1 MTPQGQRGKVAPTFL
16 LLVPS
21 VLLISFLLVA
31 PYGYMV
37 PVSFCKP
44 GQISGYEKAFTLANY
59 AKALGDSYY
68 LRIMM
73 WTLVYSIGTT
83 LGCLLLGYPVAYY
96 LARTRTKWKGLL
108 MIGILSPLLVG
119 VVIRC
124 YGWMVLLADN
134 GLVNSLLGRLG
145 IGPFKLMYNPF
156 GVMLALVHINLPF
169 MILTLTGSIQT
180 IDPVLEEAAQSL
192 GASPRRT
199 FFSVTLPMSL
209 PGVYSGTLLVF
220 LQVVSAYAIP
230 VLLGGFQVMMTPIL
244 VVQQVIDIF
253 NWPFGSA
260 LAIVLFIVSGL
271 IIWLYTRAMNRLMR
285 GLA

>member
-1 MTPQGQRGKVAPTFL
+1 MAAGARRNVLTSTFL

-31 PYGYMV
+31 PYCYMV
-37 PVSFCKP
+37 PMSFFKP
-44 GQISGYEKAFTLANY
+44 GQVAGYEKVFTLANY
-59 AKALGDSYY
+59 AKALGDRYY
-68 LRIMM
+68 LRIMGL
-73 WTLVYSIGTT
+73 TLLYSVATT
-83 LGCLLLGYPVAYY
+83 AACLLLGYPVAYY
-96 LARTRTKWKGLL
+96 LARTRTRWKALL

-124 YGWMVLLADN
+124 YGWMVLLADS
-134 GLVNSLLGRLG
+134 GLVNSLLARVGLG
-145 IGPFKLMYNPF
+145 PYRLMYNPF
-156 GVMLALVHINLPF
+156 GVMLGLVHINLPF
-169 MILTLTGSIQT
+169 MVLALTGSIQT
-180 IDPVLEEAAQSL
+180 IDPAFEQAARSL
-192 GASPRRT
+192 GASPALT
-199 FFSVTLPMSL
+199 FMRVTLPMSL

-244 VVQQVIDIF
+244 VVQQVMDLF

-260 LAIVLFIVSGL
+260 LAMALFGVSVGL
-271 IIWLYTRAMNRLMR
+271 IFVYTRVMNRLMR

>member
-1 MTPQGQRGKVAPTFL
+1 LAAGARRKSLTWTFL

-31 PYGYMV
+31 PYCYMV
-37 PVSFCKP
+37 PMSFFKP
-44 GQISGYEKAFTLANY
+44 GQIAGYEKVFTLANY
-59 AKALGDSYY
+59 AKALGDRYY
-68 LRIMM
+68 LRILGL
-73 WTLVYSIGTT
+73 TVVYSVVAT
-83 LGCLLLGYPVAYY
+83 LACLVLGYPVAYY
-96 LARTRTKWKGLL
+96 LARTRTRWKALL

-124 YGWMVLLADN
+124 YGWMVLLADS
-134 GLVNSLLGRLG
+134 GLINSVLARLG
-145 IGPFKLMYNPF
+145 LGPYRLMYNPF
-156 GVMLALVHINLPF
+156 GVMLGLVHINLPF
-169 MILTLTGSIQT
+169 MVLSLTGSIQT
-180 IDPVLEEAAQSL
+180 VDPAFEQAARSL
-192 GASPRRT
+192 GASPALT
-199 FFSVTLPMSL
+199 FLRVTLPMSL

-244 VVQQVIDIF
+244 VVQQVMDLF

-260 LAIVLFIVSGL
+260 LAMALFGVSVGL
-271 IIWLYTRAMNRLMR
+271 IFVYTRVMNRLMR

>member
-1 MTPQGQRGKVAPTFL
+1 MAAGARRNVLTSTFL

-31 PYGYMV
+31 PYCYMV
-37 PVSFCKP
+37 PMSFFKP
-44 GQISGYEKAFTLANY
+44 GQVAGYEKVFTLANY
-59 AKALGDSYY
+59 AKALGDKYY
-68 LRIMM
+68 LRIMGL
-73 WTLVYSIGTT
+73 TLLYSMATT
-83 LGCLLLGYPVAYY
+83 AACLLLGYPVAYY
-96 LARTRTKWKGLL
+96 LARTRTRWKALL

-124 YGWMVLLADN
+124 YGWMVFLADS
-134 GLVNSLLGRLG
+134 GLINSLLARVGLG
-145 IGPFKLMYNPF
+145 PYRLMYNPF
-156 GVMLALVHINLPF
+156 GVMLGLVHINLPF
-169 MILTLTGSIQT
+169 MVLSLTGSIQT
-180 IDPVLEEAAQSL
+180 IDPAFEQAARSL
-192 GASPRRT
+192 GASPALT
-199 FFSVTLPMSL
+199 FMRVTLPMSL

-244 VVQQVIDIF
+244 VVQQVMDLF

-260 LAIVLFIVSGL
+260 LAMTLFAVSVGL
-271 IIWLYTRAMNRLMR
+271 IFVYTRVMNRLMR